1 MSQVNGPFDIV
12 RSASYALALGREW
25 LTRVNPRMLFTFIGY
40 VHISRGLFLSPG
52 NLNLLTL
59 SLSILS
65 FDVICHTLCYIS
77 YLCYLSSM
85 HITSFNI
92 SYFGS

>member
-1 MSQVNGPFDIV
+1 MSQVNGPFNIV
-12 RSASYALALGREW
+12 RSAAYARALGREW
-25 LTRVNPRMLFTFIGY
+25 LTSVNPRMLFTFIGY

-65 FDVICHTLCYIS
+65 FDVIRHTLCYIS
-77 YLCYLSSM
+77 YLCYLSSV

-92 SYFGS
+92 SIFGS